1 MNLSSIRSI
10 VAVFG
15 AATLAGCGGGPTEI
29 TLENLVGVW
38 DATEYLYTNH
48 ANTSQ
53 RVDILAAFGASMTLT
68 VAADG
73 TTTSTFNDGQGNTS
87 SDSGRLDA
95 VDRTLTL
102 AGVAY
107 AARLDGGDLVL
118 LNNAAAY
125 DFDDNGSAESATA
138 RITLERR

>member
-1 MNLSSIRSI
+1 MASIRLMM
-10 VAVFG
+10 
-15 AATLAGCGGGPTEI
+15 AALGTASLAACSGPTEI
-29 TLENLVGVW
+29 TREHLAGVW

-53 RVDILAAFGASMTLT
+53 RVDIVRAFGASMTLT
-68 VAADG
+68 VGADG
-73 TTTSTFNDGQGNTS
+73 TATATFNDGQGNTS

-95 VDRTLTL
+95 ADQAITLG
-102 AGVAY
+102 GVTY
-107 AARLDGGDLVL
+107 QARLDGGELVL
-118 LNNAAAY
+118 IDHAAAY